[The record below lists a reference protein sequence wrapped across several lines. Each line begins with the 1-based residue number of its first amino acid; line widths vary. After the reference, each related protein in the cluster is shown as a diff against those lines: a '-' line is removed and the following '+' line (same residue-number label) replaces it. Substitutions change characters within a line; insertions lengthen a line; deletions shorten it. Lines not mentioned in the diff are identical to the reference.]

1 MQLGNGPATDDVVDL
16 LVAQEPRVVRGA
28 YHTAFGEAPGEGE
41 ERRAS
46 AAAGQHPCGLRQLT
60 QPGEVLGGRQ
70 LLVERVPELARHT
83 GPQLVLER
91 SAAVDGASDVGQ
103 GRIGRRHR
111 EHRTHLGQG
120 ERGVLRPDRIGRVD
134 LNLAAVAV
142 VEQQPPIRLPHL

>member
-1 MQLGNGPATDDVVDL
+1 M
-16 LVAQEPRVVRGA
+16 
-28 YHTAFGEAPGEGE
+28 
-41 ERRAS
+41 
-46 AAAGQHPCGLRQLT
+46 
-60 QPGEVLGGRQ
+60 LGGRQ

-120 ERGVLRPDRIGRVD
+120 ERGVLRPVRIGRVD
-134 LNLAAVAV
+134 LTLAAVAV
-142 VEQQPPIRLPHL
+142 VEQQAPIRLPHL